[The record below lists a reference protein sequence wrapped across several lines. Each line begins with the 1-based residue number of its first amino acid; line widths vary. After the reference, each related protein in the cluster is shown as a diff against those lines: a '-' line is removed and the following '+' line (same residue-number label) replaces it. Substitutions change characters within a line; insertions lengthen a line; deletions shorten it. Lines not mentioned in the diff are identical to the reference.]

1 MLLIEPFPV
10 SLKGKEI
17 LTNVSLKEEN
27 ETLIWRTDTQICPPF
42 CCPIDLIILLISNT
56 VPNYIQYNIVCL

>member
-27 ETLIWRTDTQICPPF
+27 ETLI
-42 CCPIDLIILLISNT
+42 
-56 VPNYIQYNIVCL
+56 